1 MDKSKGFITL
11 FKRDRRCGDLVFAVL
26 FLFLAI
32 FLLTQLGE
40 ETKWVKRTK
49 LFAQPAFWPTVSLIG
64 MAFFAFLHFLG
75 SVCSKRIP
83 GRMVEVFVWIRSIEY
98 ALWFLIYVW
107 TVPIIGYLLSTLL
120 FIGLLNFRLGYRDPK
135 VILSALATGF
145 AVVVVFK
152 SFLQVKIPGGQ
163 IYEYLPNA
171 LRNFM
176 LLNF

>member
-1 MDKSKGFITL
+1 VVKTQGFITL

-26 FLFLAI
+26 FLLIAL

-40 ETKWVKRTK
+40 ETKWVKRTR
-49 LFAQPAFWPTVSLIG
+49 LFSQPAFWPTVSLIG
-64 MAFFAFLHFLG
+64 MSFFAFLHFLG
-75 SVCSKRIP
+75 SICSKRIL
-83 GRMVEVFVWIRSIEY
+83 GRMVEVFFWIRSIEY
-98 ALWFLIYVW
+98 ALWFLVYVW
-107 TVPIIGYLLSTLL
+107 AVPVIGYLVSTLL
-120 FIGLLNFRLGYRDPK
+120 FIGLLNIRLGYRDPK
-135 VILSALATGF
+135 IILSALVTGL

-163 IYEYLPNA
+163 IYEYLPDA